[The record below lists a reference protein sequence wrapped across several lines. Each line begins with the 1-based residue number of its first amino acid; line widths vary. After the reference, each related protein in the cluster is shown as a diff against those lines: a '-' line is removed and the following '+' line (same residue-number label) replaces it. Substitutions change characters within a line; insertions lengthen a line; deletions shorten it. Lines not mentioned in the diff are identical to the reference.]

1 MTSPEPLRRLTWREL
16 ADQQDQ
22 VLARQQ
28 ALASGLGEAGWNWR
42 LDNGYWRAVLPGVA
56 VTHSGEP
63 TDKQRA
69 WASVLHAGSGAALS
83 GDAALVEL
91 GFTLKDLRR
100 VDVGV
105 PWPREVRGHA
115 LLGGPRLKCHTVR
128 HFSQWVHAARP
139 LAVVRAAPAVL
150 HAAAWAPTDR
160 AAEWRIAAVVQ
171 QGLAT
176 AVDVRTA
183 LTGMSRLPRR
193 AFLHEVIDDVDLGAH
208 AGSELEF
215 LRFCRHHR
223 LPEPDELQVLVRAGG
238 KRYVDARYV
247 RQRVSVEVDGA
258 HHRLVEQW
266 DADALRSLHLAVA
279 HRGSGETL
287 VRLTK
292 GNLRHDGSQVAG
304 LLRQLLR

>member
-1 MTSPEPLRRLTWREL
+1 M
-16 ADQQDQ
+16 
-22 VLARQQ
+22 LARRQ
-28 ALASGLGEAGWNWR
+28 ALASGLSEAGWNWR

-69 WASVLHAGSGAALS
+69 WASVLHAGAGAALS

-91 GFTLKDLRR
+91 GFSLRDLRT
-100 VDVGV
+100 VDVCV
-105 PWPREVRGHA
+105 PWPREVRGHD

-128 HFSQWVHAARP
+128 HLSPWVHVGRALP
-139 LAVVRAAPAVL
+139 VVRAEAAVL
-150 HAAAWAPTDR
+150 HASSWAPTDR

-176 AVDVRTA
+176 APELRAA
-183 LTGMSRLPRR
+183 LTAMPRLPRR

-215 LRFCRHHR
+215 LRFCRRHR
-223 LPEPDELQVLVRAGG
+223 LPEPDQLQVVVRAGG
-238 KRYVDARYV
+238 KRYVDARYL

-258 HHRLVEQW
+258 HHRLVAQW
-266 DADALRSLHLAVA
+266 DADALRGLHLAVA
-279 HRGSGETL
+279 RQGSGETQ

-292 GNLRHDGSQVAG
+292 GNMRHDASQVAS